1 MANMDIASVLAEQ
14 YERAAHNSE
23 PERTSEAGR
32 LPSGGETMSGRPK
45 SLKRSVGIGRHKT
58 SISLEDT
65 FWLSLKEVAANQG
78 VPVSTL
84 LDRIDRDREDEK
96 LSSAVRKYLLSNERR
111 FEQRALGRTSKRS

>member
-1 MANMDIASVLAEQ
+1 
-14 YERAAHNSE
+14 
-23 PERTSEAGR
+23 
-32 LPSGGETMSGRPK
+32 MSGRPK